1 MAGRSVAQR
10 WTYDLSRV
18 LARLVGVIVFH
29 IRCQGR
35 CHVPA
40 EGAALVCANHQSFL
54 DPVLVGLA
62 CDRRLTY
69 LARQS
74 LFRWAPFRR
83 LILWYDTIPIQHDG
97 LGIGGVKETIRRLRR
112 GQMVL
117 VFPEGTRSR
126 DGKIAELQPG
136 ICALARRGRA
146 PLVPV
151 GIDGAYDAWP
161 RWRRFPRRAVIHIQ
175 LGPPIAEPLMQQ
187 LSDKDLVEELAR
199 RIRACHAAARL
210 GRLRAEG
217 RST

>member
-117 VFPEGTRSR
+117 VFPETNPQLMAPIRCLR
-126 DGKIAELQPG
+126 NM
-136 ICALARRGRA
+136 GRCVWKRL
-146 PLVPV
+146 PPE
-151 GIDGAYDAWP
+151 
-161 RWRRFPRRAVIHIQ
+161 RFRYSVQII
-175 LGPPIAEPLMQQ
+175 
-187 LSDKDLVEELAR
+187 
-199 RIRACHAAARL
+199 
-210 GRLRAEG
+210 G
-217 RST
+217 RSGAPCFSISIKFSTPESFP